1 MAADG
6 PGHDSVPAR
15 AEVTL
20 RSRALAAPH
29 RIFESYS
36 RAPPS
41 AVRRPV
47 RHVRCQSLNTP
58 AHIGGFFVLLH
69 ILLLVRTR
77 PAGHD
82 ARVAQ
87 FHVDSAFCELQ
98 CSSDWVD
105 SRCDGPLALVHA
117 RVQPGVRMQLEHKVA
132 KLIHKLLNK
141 FQVRADQTRIN
152 SRLQA
157 PWVTDRREVRSV
169 KHMPCRARNGVKTP
183 RRLSWCGTYRQKLF
197 NTGVRI
203 GASKSYAAG
212 QRSHTKTHRSRQTC
226 RSQVSGH
233 ADCRALRP
241 RASVRAAIAR
251 QSGHKPTSS
260 IG

>member
-1 MAADG
+1 MRRRRPFAAQSDM
-6 PGHDSVPAR
+6 
-15 AEVTL
+15 
-20 RSRALAAPH
+20 
-29 RIFESYS
+29 
-36 RAPPS
+36 S
-41 AVRRPV
+41 AVRASTRLRTSADSSSSSTSSSSSEHGLPDTT
-47 RHVRCQSLNTP
+47 HVSSTWN
-58 AHIGGFFVLLH
+58 
-69 ILLLVRTR
+69 
-77 PAGHD
+77 
-82 ARVAQ
+82 
-87 FHVDSAFCELQ
+87 DSAFCELQ

-197 NTGVRI
+197 NTSVRI
-203 GASKSYAAG
+203 GASKSYAAV